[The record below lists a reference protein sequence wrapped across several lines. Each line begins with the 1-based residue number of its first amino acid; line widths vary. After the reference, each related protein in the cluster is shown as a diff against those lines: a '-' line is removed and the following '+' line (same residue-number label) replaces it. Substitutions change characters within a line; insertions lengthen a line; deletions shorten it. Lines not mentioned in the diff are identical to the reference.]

1 MPLRKLLQTS
11 FPCQKSFAAALRGA
25 AAAELVLGWSDLGG
39 AAVTY
44 LEALA
49 TVQLIVEKAFSAAS
63 HMNSSRSLGCSSAG
77 FGSCLDV
84 AVDGQDDSADGE
96 AEEGALSKSDNDSH
110 DGTHHDWDVHL
121 SHTVAAVLID
131 GSEDVA
137 FASCHGLLHL
147 KMAFLLSACA
157 GAAKQAI
164 LHGLAEH
171 AAEMA
176 AVVIVYSSSNAC
188 KWWHY

>member
-1 MPLRKLLQTS
+1 LQSGRLQVPLRKLLQTS

-63 HMNSSRSLGCSSAG
+63 HMNSSRSLGCSSAAA
-77 FGSCLDV
+77 LAAALMLPLMV
-84 AVDGQDDSADGE
+84 RTIVLME
-96 AEEGALSKSDNDSH
+96 KLKRGALSKSDNDSH

-157 GAAKQAI
+157 GAI
-164 LHGLAEH
+164 FE
-171 AAEMA
+171 
-176 AVVIVYSSSNAC
+176 
-188 KWWHY
+188 